1 MAGLRAFLEKD
12 IPQVADLVWKVLHER
27 VGASPPELHTY
38 FREVFFESPWQED
51 GIVSRVVEDAEG
63 KISAFFGTVA
73 RRMNFQGKTI
83 RLAFGSN
90 FVVDPA
96 SRASMSAV
104 QLIRAMM
111 KGPQDISITDSAN
124 ESSRQM
130 LRSLGF
136 TVVPVY
142 SLLWARPLRPSAYFL
157 QGVARLK
164 KSGFARV
171 LAKISSPFNAVLD
184 AVTVRLPLTPFQLA
198 EPEVTSEDLDLETH
212 FQALSRLPKNW
223 LIPEYDRKSLQ
234 WMVEFVLKNKS
245 FGKAVRKIALRDK
258 SGKVIGWYIYHVN
271 PGNIGEVLQVGAES
285 GFVGKVLDHLFYDAW
300 KQGLIG
306 VQGRLEPQ
314 FMEELTRKSCF
325 FLRNGSWTL
334 AHSSR
339 PDLLALVQSGTAFF
353 SRLDGEWSL
362 RPPQLA

>member
-1 MAGLRAFLEKD
+1 MAGLRPFLKDD

-27 VGASPPELHTY
+27 VGASPPELHAY

-51 GIVSRVVEDAEG
+51 GIVSRVVDDADG
-63 KISAFFGTVA
+63 KITAFFGTVA

-142 SLLWARPLRPSAYFL
+142 SLLWTRPLRPAAYFF

-164 KSGFARV
+164 KSKFVRALGT
-171 LAKISSPFNAVLD
+171 ISRPFNALTD
-184 AVTVRLPLTPFQLA
+184 AVAVRAQLSPFRRP
-198 EPEVTSEDLDLETH
+198 EPDTLSEDLDIDTH
-212 FQALSRLPKNW
+212 LHALAGLPKNW
-223 LIPEYDRKSLQ
+223 LLPEYDRNSLK
-234 WMVEFVLKNKS
+234 WIIDFVEKNKT
-245 FGKAVRKIALRDK
+245 FGDDIRKRVVRDTNN
-258 SGKVIGWYIYHVN
+258 KVIGWYVYYVN
-271 PGNIGEVLQVGAES
+271 PGDIGEVVQIGAVT
-285 GFVGKVLDHLFYDAW
+285 GLVGKVLDNLFYDAW
-300 KQGLIG
+300 KQSLIG
-306 VQGRLEPQ
+306 LHGRLEPQ
-314 FMEELTRKSCF
+314 FMEELTLRSCF

-339 PDLLALVQSGTAFF
+339 ADLLALIQGGTAFF

-362 RPPQLA
+362 RPPRIV